1 MQPKTLQPKTK
12 NPTSGNLLARL
23 SVCQVVFNVGQ
34 QIFAA
39 ADCRPNKMPNPI
51 MPEELACSMCFIVKQ
66 QSLDIISDVPEGA
79 VRDHFVIKR
88 HHNGRAAEAV
98 VALVLGVT
106 VSWICLSCMGLCNE
120 IGPVTVVLEH
130 VLQELD
136 DLDPLLHGI
145 GDSMLILMIWVS
157 EALRQQVPHFLRV
170 FFQDMAIRHGRWPK
184 TKDQRPWPP
193 RTKD

>member
-1 MQPKTLQPKTK
+1 M
-12 NPTSGNLLARL
+12 
-23 SVCQVVFNVGQ
+23 GQ

-51 MPEELACSMCFIVKQ
+51 MPEELDCSMCFIVKQ

-106 VSWICLSCMGLCNE
+106 VSWICLSCMGLCNDL
-120 IGPVTVVLEH
+120 GPVTVVLEH

-193 RTKD
+193 RTKDQGSKTSGHRIRITSPA